1 MPKFYE
7 FFAGGGMARA
17 GLGDGWTCLFAND
30 FDTKKGLTYQANWG
44 TAGELKVGDVWKVR
58 AADLPSE
65 ADLIWGSFPCQ
76 DLSLAGGG
84 AGLKGERSGTFY
96 PFWDVVK
103 GLINAGRGP
112 KLIALEN
119 VLGTLTSHE
128 GRDFD
133 AICRT
138 FADAGY
144 LYGALVINASLFV
157 PQSRPRLF
165 VIGVRE
171 DAKIDPALLSP
182 GPIAP
187 FHTAA
192 LQRAFARVGKH
203 ALKRMIWWNIP
214 APPRRNDTFAD
225 LIEET
230 PDSVSWHTDAER
242 DQILNK
248 MSPVNKAKVEAAKR
262 AGHRMVGG
270 IYKRTRH
277 DEHGAKVQRAEVRF
291 DDVAGCLRT
300 PAGGSSRQV
309 IMVVDGKKV
318 RTRLISSR
326 ETARLMGLDDSYK
339 LPKNYNEAYHLTG
352 DGVVVH
358 VVRHLAEH
366 IFEPLLGL
374 PPTTSAV
381 ARGDEAKAA

>member
-1 MPKFYE
+1 MPSFYE
-7 FFAGGGMARA
+7 FFAGAGMARA
-17 GLGDGWTCLFAND
+17 GLGKGWTCLFAND
-30 FDTKKGLTYQANWG
+30 FDTKKGLTYQGYWG
-44 TAGELKVGDVWKVR
+44 TGGELMVGDVRKVT
-58 AADLPSE
+58 ADILPGQ

-103 GLINAGRGP
+103 ELIDAGRGP

-119 VLGTLTSHE
+119 VLGTLTSH
-128 GRDFD
+128 GGQDFE
-133 AICRT
+133 AICKT

-144 LYGALVINASLFV
+144 RYGALVINASLFV

-171 DAKIDPALLSP
+171 DVEIDAAMLSP
-182 GPIAP
+182 EPIAP

-192 LQRAFARVGKH
+192 LQRAFDRIGKT
-203 ALKRMIWWNIP
+203 ALKHMVWWNVP
-214 APPRRNDTFAD
+214 APPHRNETFAD
-225 LIEET
+225 LIEEN
-230 PDSVSWHTDAER
+230 PDSVTWHSDAER
-242 DQILNK
+242 DQIVAK
-248 MSPVNKAKVEAAKR
+248 MSPVNLAKLEAAKR
-262 AGHRMVGG
+262 AGRRMVGG
-270 IYKRTRH
+270 IYKRTRLN
-277 DEHGAKVQRAEVRF
+277 EKGVKVQRAEVRF
-291 DDVAGCLRT
+291 DEVAGCLRT

-326 ETARLMGLDDSYK
+326 ETARLMGLPEDYK

-366 IFEPLLGL
+366 IFEPLLA
-374 PPTTSAV
+374 PSA
-381 ARGDEAKAA
+381 AADASERDGMKAA